1 MADPYLD
8 DGFDDGRAETPNQR
22 RDRNWAEILQEL
34 RVVQTGT
41 QLLSGFL
48 LAVAFQPRFVEL
60 DPLQLGVYL
69 GLVGIA
75 ALATLLGIAPVILH
89 RLLFRRLAKEQV
101 VIVGARLL
109 TADLIVV
116 GVLAIGV
123 TALIFDF
130 ALSRTA
136 GVVALAVGVLAVV
149 ALWAGLPRVG
159 RRDGEA

>member
-8 DGFDDGRAETPNQR
+8 DAFDDGRAETPNQR

-48 LAVAFQPRFVEL
+48 LAVAFQPRFIEL

-136 GVVALAVGVLAVV
+136 GVVALGVGVLAVA

-159 RRDGEA
+159 RRDEEE

>member
-8 DGFDDGRAETPNQR
+8 DAFDDGRAETPNQR

-136 GVVALAVGVLAVV
+136 GVVALGVGVLAVA

-159 RRDGEA
+159 RRDEEA